1 MNQKM
6 IIMNKY
12 FSHSSR
18 IEKKKI
24 KRDLR
29 IGKKKKKFPDHF
41 CIIALDYV
49 WFYYFWSLT
58 AEKKEKEERERKG

>member
-29 IGKKKKKFPDHF
+29 IGKKKKNFPTIF
-41 CIIALDYV
+41 VLSRSITSGFII
-49 WFYYFWSLT
+49 S
-58 AEKKEKEERERKG
+58 GH